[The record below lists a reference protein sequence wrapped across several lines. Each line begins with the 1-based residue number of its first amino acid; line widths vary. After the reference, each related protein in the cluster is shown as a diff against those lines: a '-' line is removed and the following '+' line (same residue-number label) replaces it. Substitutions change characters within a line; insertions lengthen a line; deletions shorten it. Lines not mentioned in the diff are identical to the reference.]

1 MILWQ
6 ELPQAQCLDGIWLS
20 DALRNTVM
28 IIIIVIIVDNHTR
41 GSHLPND
48 FPLEITNTSRSTKI
62 IETLVNNSLL
72 LDFTHLAPS

>member
-1 MILWQ
+1 M
-6 ELPQAQCLDGIWLS
+6 
-20 DALRNTVM
+20 
-28 IIIIVIIVDNHTR
+28 VDNHTR

-72 LDFTHLAPS
+72 LDSTHLAPS